1 MPVKTADK
9 LLESGRGQMDEMSFQ
24 HYMLGL
30 FAVANNI
37 SAIPL
42 FLSLCEGLSE
52 KEQRKL
58 GLTATLTALITMA
71 TAMITGAAILN
82 FFEISINAFR
92 IAGGLLLLMTGL
104 SMMKSDSQDSSEV
117 NNKLFSEKISVAV
130 IPIGIPLTT
139 GAGTISTVIL
149 FADKLST
156 YSIIIKLSAAI
167 LCMTVIIY
175 LFFRYSTGIVKYL
188 GHTGLN
194 VVTKVFG
201 LITLALG
208 IQFIL
213 SGLSA
218 AFPVLMR

>member
-1 MPVKTADK
+1 MI
-9 LLESGRGQMDEMSFQ
+9 EMSFQ

-52 KEQRKL
+52 KEQKKL
-58 GLTATLTALITMA
+58 GLTATLTAFLTMA
-71 TAMITGAAILN
+71 VAMFTGSAILN

-92 IAGGLLLLMTGL
+92 IAGGLLLMITGL
-104 SMMKSDSQDSSEV
+104 SMMKSDAQDSTQV
-117 NNKLFSEKISVAV
+117 NSKGFSEKISAAV

-149 FADKLST
+149 FAEKLES
-156 YSIIIKLSAAI
+156 YSIIMKLSGAI
-167 LCMTVIIY
+167 ACMTVIIY
-175 LFFRYSTGIVKYL
+175 LLFRYSTSVVKYL

-194 VVTKVFG
+194 VVTKIFG

-213 SGLSA
+213 TGLTNT
-218 AFPVLMR
+218 FPGLMTGFK

>member
-1 MPVKTADK
+1 M
-9 LLESGRGQMDEMSFQ
+9 GEMSFQ
-24 HYMLGL
+24 HYLLGL

-42 FLSLCEGLSE
+42 FLSLCDGLSK

-58 GLTATLTALITMA
+58 GATATLTAFITMMI
-71 TAMITGAAILN
+71 AMFTGAMILN

-104 SMMKSDSQDSSEV
+104 SMMNSDAQDPS
-117 NNKLFSEKISVAV
+117 NQDKKKGFSEKISVAV

-149 FADKLST
+149 FAENLDA
-156 YSIIIKLSAAI
+156 YSRIIKLSAAI
-167 LCMTVIIY
+167 TCMTVIIF

-188 GHTGLN
+188 GHTGLS
-194 VVTKVFG
+194 VVTKIFG

-213 SGLSA
+213 TGLVNT
-218 AFPVLMR
+218 FPVLLK